1 MNRFESLPDDI
12 QEKIYFEVHKLKCKD
27 TFKKIRSIDFWN
39 RDDVGYSILAMTNL
53 LYQLSA
59 TQREI
64 RDYYFCLDW
73 IDGKRLNITIE
84 DFFENKY
91 YRIYY
96 DYWER
101 VAESEYYNGDYI

>member
-1 MNRFESLPDDI
+1 MNHFESLPDDI
-12 QEKIYFEVHKLKCKD
+12 QDKIYFEVHKLKCKD
-27 TFKKIRSIDFWN
+27 TFKKIRSIDFWH

-53 LYQLSA
+53 LYQYGA

-73 IDGKRLNITIE
+73 IDGKILNITIE
-84 DFFENKY
+84 HVFENKY
-91 YRIYY
+91 YHVYHA
-96 DYWER
+96 YWER